1 MGQDRTDTLNYFRSA
16 DSATIQRHSTPE
28 ERRDLTVRKELLW
41 ESACATHSEVNH
53 QVEVAPIR
61 ELRSNEPAI
70 GMQPPL
76 APARVIA
83 KGLAQ

>member
-1 MGQDRTDTLNYFRSA
+1 M
-16 DSATIQRHSTPE
+16 
-28 ERRDLTVRKELLW
+28 TVRKELLW

-70 GMQPPL
+70 GMQPL

-83 KGLAQ
+83 EGLAQQQ